1 VIIKYLSFKK
11 LEIPDVNSFLFYGE
25 NSGRIEDCVDMT
37 VKFIKQKYENI
48 NIINVSNEDLKTNSF
63 QSLISNYNNL
73 DLFGNKN
80 IVIFSIIDQKTSKEI
95 TKYLANQSLTFYLI
109 CKSDQLKKASAFR
122 RFFENSDHSVTVA
135 CYEETEQ
142 EKNSLIKSS
151 LLDDEIKVSENE
163 LSQLSNILSNQRHEI
178 LNELQKVKISIKTS
192 KKTLAESIDLICRKS
207 NGDIDN
213 LVYSL
218 ASKEK
223 NNFLVNFFNSKEI
236 QNDLIR
242 FVNYF
247 SEHLFKLLEVK
258 EKIRNGENRNL
269 AVKSLK
275 PPIFFKRLDK
285 FNNQV
290 EQWHEKEILQ
300 ILKKLFLFRVAS
312 LKGKNSSKFQLYFLF
327 LKILN

>member
-1 VIIKYLSFKK
+1 MIIKYLSFKK

-25 NSGRIEDCVDMT
+25 NSGRIEDCIDMT

-312 LKGKNSSKFQLYFLF
+312 LKGKNSGKFQLYFLF

>member
-1 VIIKYLSFKK
+1 MIIKYFSLKRT
-11 LEIPDVNSFLFYGE
+11 EIPDVNSFLFYGE
-25 NSGRIEDCVDMT
+25 NAGRIEDCIDIT
-37 VKFIKQKYENI
+37 IKSIKQKYENI

-63 QSLISNYNNL
+63 SSLIPNYNNP

-80 IVIFSIIDQKTSKEI
+80 ILIFSMIDQKTSKEI
-95 TKYLANQSLTFYLI
+95 TKYIANHPLSFYLI
-109 CKSDQLKKASAFR
+109 CKSDQLKKTSAFR
-122 RFFENSDHSVTVA
+122 RFFENSDRSVAVA

-142 EKNSLIKSS
+142 EKRSLIKNS
-151 LLDDEIKVSENE
+151 LLNDEIKVNENE
-163 LSQLSNILSNQRHEI
+163 VSQLSNILSNQRHEI

-192 KKTLAESIDLICRKS
+192 KKTLAESVDLICRES
-207 NGDIDN
+207 NGDIDD

-258 EKIRNGENRNL
+258 EKIRNGENKNL
-269 AVKSLK
+269 AVKSLR
-275 PPIFFKRLDK
+275 PPIFFKRLTK

-290 EQWHEKEILQ
+290 EQWNEKEILQ
-300 ILKKLFLFRVAS
+300 IIKKLFLFRVAS
-312 LKGKNSSKFQLYFLF
+312 LKGENSSKFQLYFLF

>member
-122 RFFENSDHSVTVA
+122 SFFENSDHSVTVA

-178 LNELQKVKISIKTS
+178 LNELQKVRISIKTS

-269 AVKSLK
+269 AVKSLR